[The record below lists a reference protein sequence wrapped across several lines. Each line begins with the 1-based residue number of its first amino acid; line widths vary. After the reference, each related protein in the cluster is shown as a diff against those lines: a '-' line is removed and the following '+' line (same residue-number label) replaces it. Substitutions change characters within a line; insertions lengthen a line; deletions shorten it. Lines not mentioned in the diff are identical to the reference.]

1 MRWFAFYCSQ
11 QSFIIRVFDSIQ
23 LLWFSNVLSECTD
36 GCVNCGDRTSMG
48 VWNEAWFPAP
58 WQFSVSWCGK
68 GLCEENKFTLYNNH
82 QSVIMALS

>member
-1 MRWFAFYCSQ
+1 
-11 QSFIIRVFDSIQ
+11 
-23 LLWFSNVLSECTD
+23 
-36 GCVNCGDRTSMG
+36 MG